1 LSKKKGKNKRSA
13 APPKSQKSWLL
24 WGAIAA
30 AVLFVVGG
38 LSLLLISGNT
48 NTEPENGTPKLVVD
62 QTVIDEGYQK
72 LNTTIRTSFT
82 LRNEGDATLRIQGE
96 PQVKL
101 VEGC

>member
-1 LSKKKGKNKRSA
+1 MSKKKKKRNA
-13 APPKSQKSWLL
+13 TQPKSQQSWLL

-38 LSLLLISGNT
+38 ISLLLISGG
-48 NTEPENGTPKLVVD
+48 TEPENGTPRLVVD

>member
-1 LSKKKGKNKRSA
+1 MSKKKGKPKRNTTQS
-13 APPKSQKSWLL
+13 SWVL
-24 WGAIAA
+24 WGAIAV

-38 LSLLLISGNT
+38 ISLLLISGST
-48 NTEPENGTPKLVVD
+48 GTKPENGTPKLVVD

-72 LNTTIRTSFT
+72 LDTPVRTSFT
-82 LRNEGDATLRIQGE
+82 LRNEGDATLQIQGE